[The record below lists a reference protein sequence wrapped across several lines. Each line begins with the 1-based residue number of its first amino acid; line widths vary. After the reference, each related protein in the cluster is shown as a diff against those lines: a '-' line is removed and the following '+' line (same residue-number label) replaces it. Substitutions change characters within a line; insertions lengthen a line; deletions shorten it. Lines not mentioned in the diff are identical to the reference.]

1 MTTPRTAPLG
11 VPAEALAAMLIAAH
25 QADDILMTPGTG
37 AGVEAIRAIST
48 PVVATELRNLAAQL
62 ETLGDGLGVTT
73 VLFGKHLDKLDF
85 EVPIGIVDAPHQLAI
100 GENLAY
106 SIG

>member
-73 VLFGKHLDKLDF
+73 EAARAARHAYQGAAAYLRARIQTI
-85 EVPIGIVDAPHQLAI
+85 ELA
-100 GENLAY
+100 GADRA
-106 SIG
+106 